1 MALLWNAS
9 YGVLHRRPCRRRHRD
24 HQGRRDAFGRSRKK
38 ELRDVAHVVELGREK
53 DLCVVGPEIGNDGGV
68 AEILDMG
75 HQSLREALPLRQHSH
90 FR

>member
-1 MALLWNAS
+1 M
-9 YGVLHRRPCRRRHRD
+9 
-24 HQGRRDAFGRSRKK
+24 
-38 ELRDVAHVVELGREK
+38 AHVVELGREK